1 MLGKSAWL
9 RLSPLLRFPFLY
21 SHSVNSLLLVEM
33 EEDYCSAITE
43 LGKDTDV
50 FISCKGKNQT
60 QPRNSCF
67 CLPGTHLFIF
77 SSKITHIWGENHHF
91 SNLIQVR
98 VVTSGLSL
106 RSRLADQRFKF
117 LSHCDWFRKGTASKL
132 GQ

>member
-1 MLGKSAWL
+1 MQGKSAWL
-9 RLSPLLRFPFLY
+9 RLSPLLCFPFLY
-21 SHSVNSLLLVEM
+21 SHYVNSFLLVEM
-33 EEDYCSAITE
+33 EEDYCSSITE

-50 FISCKGKNQT
+50 FICCKGKNKT

-67 CLPGTHLFIF
+67 CLPGIYIYIFF

-106 RSRLADQRFKF
+106 
-117 LSHCDWFRKGTASKL
+117 
-132 GQ
+132 